1 VINRSDFI
9 YHRNNY
15 SGTVQP
21 EHLLFNANMQEFSQK
36 VGYITSLETAGK
48 ISPEESYRRIKALWK
63 ELKSSKKQLG
73 IGKLPLNPEEE
84 SNPESD
90 SNPEEE

>member
-1 VINRSDFI
+1 MINRSDFI

-21 EHLLFNANMQEFSQK
+21 QNLLFNANMQEFSQK

-73 IGKLPLNPEEE
+73 IGKHPFNPETDTNPEEE
-84 SNPESD
+84 
-90 SNPEEE
+90 

>member
-1 VINRSDFI
+1 
-9 YHRNNY
+9 
-15 SGTVQP
+15 
-21 EHLLFNANMQEFSQK
+21 MQEFSQK

-73 IGKLPLNPEEE
+73 IGKHPFNPETDTNPEEE
-84 SNPESD
+84 
-90 SNPEEE
+90 

>member
-21 EHLLFNANMQEFSQK
+21 ENLLFNANMQEFSQK

-73 IGKLPLNPEEE
+73 IGKHPFNPEIDT
-84 SNPESD
+84 NPEG
-90 SNPEEE
+90 E

>member
-1 VINRSDFI
+1 MINRSDFI

-21 EHLLFNANMQEFSQK
+21 ENLLFNANMQEFSQK

-63 ELKSSKKQLG
+63 ELKNSKKQLG
-73 IGKLPLNPEEE
+73 IGKRPFNPEI
-84 SNPESD
+84 D

>member
-1 VINRSDFI
+1 MINRSDFI

-21 EHLLFNANMQEFSQK
+21 ENLLFNANMQEFSQK

-48 ISPEESYRRIKALWK
+48 ISPEESYRQIKALWK
-63 ELKSSKKQLG
+63 DLKNSKKQLG
-73 IGKLPLNPEEE
+73 IGKHPFTPDANSDPEAG
-84 SNPESD
+84 
-90 SNPEEE
+90 

>member
-1 VINRSDFI
+1 MINRSDFL
-9 YHRNNY
+9 YHRNRY

-21 EHLLFNANMQEFSQK
+21 ENLLFNANLQEFSQK

-48 ISPEESYRRIKALWK
+48 ISPEESYRRIKALWR

-73 IGKLPLNPEEE
+73 IGQQPFQQEPEEK
-84 SNPESD
+84 
-90 SNPEEE
+90 

>member
-1 VINRSDFI
+1 MINRSDFI

-21 EHLLFNANMQEFSQK
+21 ENLLFNANMQEFSQK

-73 IGKLPLNPEEE
+73 IGKRPFTPEI
-84 SNPESD
+84 D
-90 SNPEEE
+90 SNPEED

>member
-1 VINRSDFI
+1 
-9 YHRNNY
+9 
-15 SGTVQP
+15 
-21 EHLLFNANMQEFSQK
+21 MQEFSQK

-73 IGKLPLNPEEE
+73 IGKHPFTSEIDTNPEGE
-84 SNPESD
+84 
-90 SNPEEE
+90 